1 MPSMRAPRA
10 HDTFARDVAGR
21 LLRAGLVLLG
31 AAIVVAG
38 IAIAPLP
45 GPGGIPV
52 IVVGLMIILRNSF
65 KARRQFVRFHHAHP
79 RLVYPIRR
87 MLRRNPR
94 VLALA
99 WHHALRIERMV
110 VPRKLRFAVRTRRR
124 FRAQR

>member
-1 MPSMRAPRA
+1 MPSMRAQRA
-10 HDTFARDVAGR
+10 HDTLARDVAGR
-21 LLRAGLVLLG
+21 VLRASLVGVG
-31 AAIVVAG
+31 ALIVVAG

-45 GPGGIPV
+45 GPGGLPV

-94 VLALA
+94 VVALA
-99 WHHALRIERMV
+99 WHNALRVERMI

-124 FRAQR
+124 FR